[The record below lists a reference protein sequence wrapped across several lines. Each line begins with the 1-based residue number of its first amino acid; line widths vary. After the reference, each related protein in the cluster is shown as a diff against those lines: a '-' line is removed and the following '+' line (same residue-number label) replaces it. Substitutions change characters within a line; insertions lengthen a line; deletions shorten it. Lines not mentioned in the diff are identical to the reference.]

1 MQVIINLFMIPD
13 FWLSLVLQGIQE
25 INFLRNR
32 EFINLATLCGTS
44 KVLSFI
50 LDGVSGNGCYYRQQT
65 GRRKTSKVSYL
76 ISY

>member
-32 EFINLATLCGTS
+32 EFINLATLCVTS

-50 LDGVSGNGCYYRQQT
+50 LDGAESYIDGYHSPCYKSHK
-65 GRRKTSKVSYL
+65 GDVPFC
-76 ISY
+76 